1 MNSQHRPAAVGFHS
15 GELAAQRQAGVQAEA
30 ARLARMV
37 GPAELRGGTAAFLAD
52 ARFAAL
58 TARDGAGRLWTSPLL
73 AAPGFLQASGPNTL
87 RIGTTLPAADPL
99 HSLPVGQAA
108 GLVVI
113 DFTTRRRVRINGALT
128 ASDEAGMTLDVDQ
141 AYGNCPQYIHQR
153 HITVGEKPPQQGL
166 GEAEGG
172 EGHFRGGQ
180 NNSFWPSRI
189 HGDFPVESTPYGTM
203 SQLTQARLG
212 QPNSGEFSRDQ
223 APGSKP

>member
-87 RIGTTLPAADPL
+87 RIGTTLPADP
-99 HSLPVGQAA
+99 STLPKRTIA
-108 GLVVI
+108 
-113 DFTTRRRVRINGALT
+113 RRVEPARAPSDTDACRPWTYISAT
-128 ASDEAGMTLDVDQ
+128 ASLRALSEREPRSSACG
-141 AYGNCPQYIHQR
+141 
-153 HITVGEKPPQQGL
+153 
-166 GEAEGG
+166 
-172 EGHFRGGQ
+172 
-180 NNSFWPSRI
+180 
-189 HGDFPVESTPYGTM
+189 
-203 SQLTQARLG
+203 
-212 QPNSGEFSRDQ
+212 
-223 APGSKP
+223 